1 MRIAYLCYWNAYGA
15 DGVSRKVTAQTA
27 AWRDRGHDVEIF
39 CLTPA
44 GHGEPFLRG
53 RLFPAG
59 SALERVRA
67 TARLARAARAW
78 RPDVLYVRL
87 DLWAPP
93 VLTLARRVPTVVE
106 VNGYDQVPV
115 RGVRRLVRLVRRVGY
130 RLLFG
135 VARGLVVVTPALA
148 GQFEEHGKPIAVV
161 TNGVELSAIEPVPHR
176 VGERPRLVF
185 VGSDDQPW
193 QGTDK
198 LIDLARRAP
207 EFDVDVVGI
216 DPRRVP
222 GDLPEN
228 VTIHGWLD
236 RARYAELLAAAD
248 VGVGPL
254 ALHRKRLD
262 EAASLKVR
270 EYLAYGL
277 PVVLAGEDGDFV
289 GDDPWFLLR
298 LPNVEDNI
306 APSLERIRGFVAD
319 VRGRRVERE
328 AVAERIDAA
337 VKEQRR
343 LDFFAEVAR

>member
-1 MRIAYLCYWNAYGA
+1 MRIAYLCYWDAYGA

-27 AWRDRGHDVEIF
+27 AWRDRGHDVEVF
-39 CLTPA
+39 CLTPP
-44 GHGEPFLRG
+44 GRGEPFLRG

-59 SALERVRA
+59 SVLDRVRA

-93 VLTLARRVPTVVE
+93 VLALARRVPTVVE
-106 VNGYDQVPV
+106 VNGYDEVPV
-115 RGVRRLVRLVRRVGY
+115 HGLRRLVRLVRRLGY
-130 RLLFG
+130 RVLLG
-135 VARGLVVVTPALA
+135 GARGLVVVTPGLV
-148 GQFEEHGKPIAVV
+148 GQFRAHGKPIAVV
-161 TNGVELSAIEPVPHR
+161 TNGIELASIEALPHR
-176 VGERPRLVF
+176 AGARPRLVF
-185 VGSDDQPW
+185 VGSDEQPW

-198 LIDLARRAP
+198 LVELARLAP
-207 EFDVDVVGI
+207 ELDVDVVGI
-216 DPRRVP
+216 DARRLP
-222 GDLPEN
+222 DGLPEN
-228 VTIHGWLD
+228 VTVHGWLD
-236 RARYAELLAAAD
+236 RVHYAGLLAAAD

-254 ALHRKRLD
+254 ALHRKGLE

-277 PVVLAGEDGDFV
+277 PVVLAGKDGDFV
-289 GDDPWFLLR
+289 GDEPWFLLR

-306 APSLERIRGFVAD
+306 VPSLDRIRAFVAA
-319 VRGRRVERE
+319 VRGRRVERA
-328 AVAERIDAA
+328 AVADRIDAA